1 MSSGGRA
8 SARRIAGW
16 LLAAVAAFGACRP
29 GAPAGQDPPAYT
41 PHLSIAALDF
51 VTLGGYDSA
60 LWFVHG
66 DTLFAIELPGDSVS
80 IRRPVGD
87 VLEVFEE
94 PYGPRWSSSSID
106 GATGEVW
113 MWDGTV
119 GPVARFGLRSDTV
132 QRSFDVYLSRIQGG
146 HGGGLHPRTGRP
158 VAFGGYGYYRVH
170 DLLVTFDDR
179 ARTWVEMAT
188 RGTDR
193 PEARMAAVMVTG
205 WHPTKLALVGGM
217 GQASRDTPSRFDR
230 VMADAWT
237 FDVADSAWARIR
249 IAEPVRCALASGPQ
263 VGDYIVEPAS
273 RSVLLFSA
281 YGCPPDPSHNSG
293 EILRW
298 YPESGG
304 FETVARLGQA
314 LPVGFALSGMVL
326 SRDSSR
332 IHVLLSRLVEGDHL
346 ARADRRVLSFE
357 RTAASLAPP
366 ATDKP
371 PVGPWTV
378 IPIGLLVLAVAA
390 LVLWLL
396 LRRRGVHGLAE
407 VRMGAEG
414 APVLVRCGRRAR
426 SRPLSPN
433 AHRLLAALLLLH
445 VAPGDI
451 LPAERLG
458 ELFDELY
465 ADPDSARVAKNRAV
479 DELNQLFAQVC
490 GRPLLERV
498 RRTDDARRFDW
509 KVVADLRAA

>member
-1 MSSGGRA
+1 MSSDSSV
-8 SARRIAGW
+8 SARRAAGW
-16 LLAAVAAFGACRP
+16 LLVAVVAFGACRP
-29 GAPAGQDPPAYT
+29 GVPAVQDPPSYT

-51 VTLGGYDSA
+51 VALGGYDGA
-60 LWFVHG
+60 FWFAHG

-80 IRRPVGD
+80 IRRPIGD

-94 PYGPRWSSSSID
+94 PYGPRWFSSSID
-106 GATGEVW
+106 RATGEVW

-119 GPVARFGLRSDTV
+119 GPVTRFGLRADTTW
-132 QRSFDVYLSRIQGG
+132 RSFDVNLSRIQGG
-146 HGGGLHPRTGRP
+146 HGGALHPRTGRP
-158 VAFGGYGYYRVH
+158 VAFGGYGYYRVN

-188 RGTDR
+188 GGTDR

-205 WHPTKLALVGGM
+205 WHPTKLALVGGT
-217 GQASRDTPSRFDR
+217 GRASRDTPSRFDR

-237 FDVADSAWARIR
+237 FDVADSAWARVR
-249 IAEPVRCALASGPQ
+249 IAEPVRCALASGAQ

-273 RSVLLFSA
+273 RSVLLFST

-332 IHVLLSRLVEGDHL
+332 IHVVFSRLVEGDHL
-346 ARADRRVLSFE
+346 ARADRQVLSFE
-357 RTAASLAPP
+357 RTAAVLAPP
-366 ATDKP
+366 STGRP
-371 PVGPWTV
+371 PVGPWTMV
-378 IPIGLLVLAVAA
+378 SIGLLVLAVAV

-396 LRRRGVHGLAE
+396 LRRRRVSGQTE
-407 VRMGAEG
+407 VRMGAEA
-414 APVLVRCGRRAR
+414 APVFVRCGHRAR

-433 AHRLLAALLLLH
+433 AHRLLAALLH
-445 VAPGDI
+445 RRISPGDI

-458 ELFDELY
+458 ELFDDLY

-490 GRPLLERV
+490 GRPVLERV

-509 KVVADLRAA
+509 KVVANLRAG